1 MIKEEILVRYKLD
14 EIMKYKKKNNMMTE
28 NLKKYCMNSNTS
40 FIEIRPEFQTAI
52 DVIINSRL
60 NNEDPSNI
68 LMKQNITNILNK
80 INSKNFTEC
89 LNNIKSIKCSGI
101 NLFKLLSNEL
111 IQRSMND
118 PVATQI
124 FDPNDNDIYITDI
137 NGRIAKELYSQSIL
151 IENENE
157 NIVFGNMFI
166 KELRKQFLEFMD
178 VSKKFDNFNQ
188 HRNNNYLGFMNFL
201 GVLHNLEVLPKE
213 LTLSVIKT
221 PLNKLVFNKD
231 WDIVESTHAYTGI
244 IKFVKQIL
252 FSIEKY
258 KNKYDIKYIEAIK
271 QVLMNFEKNNKLV
284 KKFRL
289 GTIMKH
295 NKFIENIEKI
305 ENEIKLN
312 NLNEEK

>member
-40 FIEIRPEFQTAI
+40 FIEIRTEFQTAI

-89 LNNIKSIKCSGI
+89 LNNIKSIKCSGMS
-101 NLFKLLSNEL
+101 LFKLLSTEL

-124 FDPNDNDIYITDI
+124 FEPNDNDIYITDI
-137 NGRIAKELYSQSIL
+137 NGRIVKELYSQTTL
-151 IENENE
+151 LENDT
-157 NIVFGNMFI
+157 IVFGSMFI
-166 KELRKQFLEFMD
+166 KDLRKQFLEFMD
-178 VSKKFDNFNQ
+178 SSKKFDNFNQ

-252 FSIEKY
+252 FAIEKY
-258 KNKYDIKYIEAIK
+258 KNKYDIKYLEAIK
-271 QVLMNFEKNNKLV
+271 QVLMNFEKNNELI

-289 GTIMKH
+289 GTILKH
-295 NKFIENIEKI
+295 NKFIEKI
-305 ENEIKLN
+305 ENEIKLR
-312 NLNEEK
+312 EEK